1 MCCPWRWAAPATW
14 PLGVGASPPRTR
26 PTRST
31 SGAFPTRARPGR
43 SRARTSLWAACA
55 TCRSTPSC
63 RTWPTAASTGTSTST
78 PAPPSKGACVGFH
91 GAGTLLNFAF
101 PKTARFGLQPDSCD
115 PTQLFF

>member
-43 SRARTSLWAACA
+43 SRARTSLWGACA

-63 RTWPTAASTGTSTST
+63 RTWPTAACTGTSTST
-78 PAPPSKGACVGFH
+78 PAPPSKGASRRLSLGGNSAQVCVSENGSFRLAV
-91 GAGTLLNFAF
+91 G
-101 PKTARFGLQPDSCD
+101 
-115 PTQLFF
+115 QL